1 MNPLMTSI
9 NINKIEFVQLLMD
22 YVDKNSII
30 LEVNEKEKKMD
41 TTHL

>member
-1 MNPLMTSI
+1 MMAI
-9 NINKIEFVQLLMD
+9 NQDNVEMVQLLMD